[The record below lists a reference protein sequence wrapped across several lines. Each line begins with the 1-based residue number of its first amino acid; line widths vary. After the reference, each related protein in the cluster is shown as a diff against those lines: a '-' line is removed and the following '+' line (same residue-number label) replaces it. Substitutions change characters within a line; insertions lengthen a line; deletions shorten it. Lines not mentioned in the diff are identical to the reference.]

1 LLRGVSAFFGFSGA
15 GFGSTI
21 TGVCAKSAFSTLWL
35 GTFHHKRLLKMLL
48 QAVRGSIAE
57 NFMRRGG
64 LPAHPSKSDII
75 IIIIVVI
82 S

>member
-1 LLRGVSAFFGFSGA
+1 LFRGVSALFGFSGA

-35 GTFHHKRLLKMLL
+35 GTFHHKRLLEMLL
-48 QAVRGSIAE
+48 QAVRGLIAE

-64 LPAHPSKSDII
+64 LPAHPSKSDIT
-75 IIIIVVI
+75 IIVVI